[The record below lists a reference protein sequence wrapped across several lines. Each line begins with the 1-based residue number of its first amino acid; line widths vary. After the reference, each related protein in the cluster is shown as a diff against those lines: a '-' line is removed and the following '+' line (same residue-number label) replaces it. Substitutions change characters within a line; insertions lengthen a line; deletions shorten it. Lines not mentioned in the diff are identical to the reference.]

1 MYFEGLIVGIAAF
14 LLIGIFH
21 PVVIYG
27 EYYFS
32 KNIWPLF
39 LICGAVFLAWALFIE
54 DVMYASLAAVTG
66 ISFLWSI
73 GEIIQQEKRVLRGW
87 FPKNPKRTYPE

>member
-1 MYFEGLIVGIAAF
+1 MYFDGLILGAVSF
-14 LLIGIFH
+14 LLIGLLH

-39 LICGAVFLAWALFIE
+39 LVSGAVFLFLSVHLSDMLW
-54 DVMYASLAAVTG
+54 SGCAAVIG
-66 ISFLWSI
+66 FSLLWSI
-73 GEIIQQEKRVLRGW
+73 FELFEQEKRVRRGW
-87 FPKNPKRTYPE
+87 FPKRDR

>member
-1 MYFEGLIVGIAAF
+1 MYFDGLILGAVSF
-14 LLIGIFH
+14 LLIGLLH

-39 LICGAVFLAWALFIE
+39 LVSGAAFLFLSVHLS
-54 DVMYASLAAVTG
+54 DMLRSGCAAVTG
-66 ISFLWSI
+66 FSLLWSI
-73 GEIIQQEKRVLRGW
+73 FELFEQEKRVRRGW
-87 FPKNPKRTYPE
+87 FPKRDR